1 MRELLLAT
9 TTVLASAICD
19 GTVTMLRIHRSA
31 SL

>member
-9 TTVLASAICD
+9 TTMLASTICYR
-19 GTVTMLRIHRSA
+19 TVTILRIHRSA